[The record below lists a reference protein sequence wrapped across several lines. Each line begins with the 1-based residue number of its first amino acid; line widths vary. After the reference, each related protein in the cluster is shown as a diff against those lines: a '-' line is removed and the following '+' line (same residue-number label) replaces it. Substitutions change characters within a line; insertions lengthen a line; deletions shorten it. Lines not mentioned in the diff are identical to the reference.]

1 MKQRREDEKPWG
13 TTCLANLQ
21 RRLEKNRLDRLS
33 FEVDWLP
40 SLQFAVTGQVDT
52 AFEFNI
58 SSFELKV
65 SPRHPPQP
73 TTSSSNAAMA
83 TSSPCS
89 TPVRKQSRAVAPLV
103 DTNTIKAKPRY
114 LEFCKDMEKQFVGPM
129 PAKAFLDTFVPKAPT
144 PCPSVGKHFQ
154 KLDPTFKGR
163 GKKGKGRKTKKQ
175 VFEDAF
181 IGAVKA
187 SGLCPDLELF
197 NTTSRSSDQYVYDQK
212 PDISVCDD
220 RRASED
226 PPTSSPAVPDDDG
239 DADYRPNGTVK
250 SHAVDWYRM
259 ELCIECKT
267 HEQDPFSDPPA
278 NTTYDR
284 DAFSFEKFSS
294 IESME
299 ARGQLISYASAHMS
313 LQFRCFCFSVCLID
327 QKDAR
332 LIRWDRSGAI
342 VSERFDMT
350 KDGNALVEFLWRFN
364 HLSYAQ
370 RGHDPSVTVA
380 SSAEK
385 ALAEKHAMMGDIHKV
400 LVVNDVDKAKRYFLI
415 SAPTEY
421 KLVVTG
427 RASFGDI
434 ALDMETETQV
444 WLKDSW
450 RIDLDEMEKE
460 CDIYRKLRA
469 NNVRNIAELV
479 CGGDVVGGA
488 GQKTVTQD
496 YADAS
501 WRHGEVALLPHR
513 HYRLALKTIGHP
525 LKTFGSTKELVQ
537 VVYDALIAHW
547 DAFSLAGILHR
558 DISGGNILIVKD
570 GGATRGILI
579 DWDLSKETDALEKA
593 RRKWRT
599 GTWRFIS
606 AAILKK
612 KDKVH
617 KYWDDLESFDHVITY
632 HILRYRPW
640 NLPSYRH
647 HMDQIY
653 DSTEPQENGN
663 EVLGGSGKES
673 FFGYSLFRPREIK
686 AVMPSHLA
694 GLIQELR
701 RPFHLF
707 YGDRDELGSEYCEK
721 KKAEKQVKSAAHYLD
736 VLERYL
742 AMDCWGRTTAAKT
755 SSEKRR
761 PPRCRWERRGR
772 QISATVI
779 LCRGS

>member
-1 MKQRREDEKPWG
+1 
-13 TTCLANLQ
+13 
-21 RRLEKNRLDRLS
+21 
-33 FEVDWLP
+33 
-40 SLQFAVTGQVDT
+40 
-52 AFEFNI
+52 
-58 SSFELKV
+58 
-65 SPRHPPQP
+65 
-73 TTSSSNAAMA
+73 MA

-89 TPVRKQSRAVAPLV
+89 TPIRKQSRAVAPLV
-103 DTNTIKAKPRY
+103 DTNTAKARPRY
-114 LEFCKDMEKQFVGPM
+114 LGYCKDMNQQFVGPM
-129 PAKAFLDTFVPKAPT
+129 PAQAFLDTFVPKAPT
-144 PCPSVGKHFQ
+144 PCPSVAKHFQ
-154 KLDPTFKGR
+154 KLDPNFKAR

-197 NTTSRSSDQYVYDQK
+197 NTTARSSDQYVYDQK
-212 PDISVCDD
+212 PDISVCDN
-220 RRASED
+220 RRTSSEE
-226 PPTSSPAVPDDDG
+226 PPSSSPAVPDDE
-239 DADYRPNGTVK
+239 ADDPEYRPNGSAK
-250 SHAVDWYRM
+250 SHAVDWHRM

-278 NTTYDR
+278 NMPYNR
-284 DAFSFEKFSS
+284 DEFSFEKLSS
-294 IESME
+294 IEAME

-342 VSERFDMT
+342 VSERFDIT

-364 HLSYAQ
+364 HISYAQ

-380 SSAEK
+380 SAAER
-385 ALAEKHAMMGDIHKV
+385 ALAEKHSMTGDIHKV

-415 SAPTEY
+415 SSPTEY

-434 ALDMETETQV
+434 ALDLQTEKRV

-460 CDIYRKLRA
+460 FDIYEKLRA
-469 NNVRNIAELV
+469 YHVRNIAELV

-496 YADAS
+496 YAEAP

-513 HYRLALKTIGHP
+513 HYRLVLGTIGHP
-525 LKTFGSTKELVQ
+525 LKKFRSTKELVQ
-537 VVYDALIAHW
+537 VAHDALVAHS
-547 DAFSLAGILHR
+547 DAFSRAKILHR
-558 DISGGNILIVKD
+558 DISGGNVLIVRD
-570 GGATRGILI
+570 GNTSRGILI
-579 DWDLSKETDALEKA
+579 DWDMSKGTEALEKA

-617 KYWDDLESFDHVITY
+617 RYWDDLESFDHVITY

-653 DSTEPQENGN
+653 DSTEEQENGSD
-663 EVLGGSGKES
+663 VLGGSGKES
-673 FFGYSLFRPREIK
+673 FFSYALFRPREIK
-686 AVMPSHLA
+686 AAMPAHLS
-694 GLIQELR
+694 GLVQELR
-701 RPFHLF
+701 RPFHFF
-707 YGDRDELGSEYCEK
+707 YADRDELGSEYCEK
-721 KKAEKQVKSAAHYLD
+721 EKAEEQIKTATHYLD
-736 VLERYL
+736 VMKRYL
-742 AMDCWGRTTAAKT
+742 AMDCWGTDDGSEDQLRKT
-755 SSEKRR
+755 SSTSQSLGMKRKADLSNTDIV
-761 PPRCRWERRGR
+761 PRELKRTCRIRERDESMTLSR
-772 QISATVI
+772 IPES
-779 LCRGS
+779 